1 MILINKPWGKEEII
15 EKNKHYLLKKITM
28 FKNHRC
34 SLQYHNKKLETLFIL
49 SGELKVFLQN
59 TKIKKYYK
67 LKKKD
72 TLTIMPK
79 SIHRMKAIKKCVYLE
94 CSTSHMTDVVRISD
108 DYQRK

>member
-1 MILINKPWGKEEII
+1 MNVINKPWGKEEIL
-15 EKNKHYLLKKITM
+15 EKNKNYLLKKITM
-28 FKNHRC
+28 FKGHRC

-79 SIHRMKAIKKCVYLE
+79 SIHRMKALKKCVYLE
-94 CSTSHMTDVVRISD
+94 CSTPHMTDVVRISD
-108 DYQRK
+108 DYKRK

>member
-1 MILINKPWGKEEII
+1 MILINKPWGMEEII

-28 FKNHRC
+28 FKGHRC

-94 CSTSHMTDVVRISD
+94 SSTPHLTDVVRISD

>member
-28 FKNHRC
+28 FKGHRC

-67 LKKKD
+67 LKKK
-72 TLTIMPK
+72 
-79 SIHRMKAIKKCVYLE
+79 
-94 CSTSHMTDVVRISD
+94 
-108 DYQRK
+108 